1 MGGEAEEDTS
11 QNSVTGNDVTGHG
24 VPAMAFR
31 MSIASAIRL
40 ILLAAIWGGSFLC
53 LRIGAPVLGPV
64 LFIQLR
70 VAFGALFLLLVGLVQ
85 RKRLELKGNLVHFAI
100 LGFFNTGFPF
110 LLFAFGALHITAS
123 LESVLNATAAI
134 WGAIISALWLRV
146 PLTMKAMFGLA
157 LGLFGVAVLVGL
169 DAGHM
174 DRSAWIAV
182 AAGLGAAFSYGL
194 ASAYIQ
200 KAKRPVGSFANAHG
214 SLWAAALMF
223 VPVSP
228 FFPPLLSLT
237 PVAALAVVGIGVLC
251 SGVAYMVYFKLLDDI
266 GAAPTL
272 SVSFLIPVFGIL
284 WGVLFLGERIGW
296 NMPIG
301 AVLIVVGTALVTGFS
316 PRVLFR
322 RTA

>member
-1 MGGEAEEDTS
+1 
-11 QNSVTGNDVTGHG
+11 
-24 VPAMAFR
+24 MAFR
-31 MSIASAIRL
+31 MSISSLIRL
-40 ILLAAIWGGSFLC
+40 ISLAAIWGGSFLF

-70 VAFGALFLLLVGLVQ
+70 VALGAVFLLVVALIH
-85 RKRLELKGNLVHFAI
+85 RKPLELKGNLAHYAI

-134 WGAIISALWLRV
+134 WGTIISAIWLRV
-146 PLTMKAMFGLA
+146 AITWKAMTGLV
-157 LGLFGVAVLVGL
+157 LGLGGVAVLVGL
-169 DAGHM
+169 DAAHM
-174 DRSAWIAV
+174 DRDAWISV
-182 AAGLGAAFSYGL
+182 AAGLGAAFSYGF

-200 KAKRPVGSFANAHG
+200 KAKKPVSSFANAHG

-223 VPVSP
+223 VPVTP
-228 FFPPLLSLT
+228 FFPAIGHLT
-237 PVAALAVVGIGVLC
+237 PVVAVAAVAIGVMC

-266 GAAPTL
+266 GAAPALT
-272 SVSFLIPVFGIL
+272 VSFLIPVFGIL

-301 AVLIVVGTALVTGFS
+301 AVLIITGTALVTGFS
-316 PRVLFR
+316 PQLLWARPAQAR
-322 RTA
+322 